1 MKDIE
6 GGLLFILLIAFAGI
20 HGEMMFSGLGWNI
33 SREATNDPWSAQCVY
48 YYNAR
53 LFTLK
58 SAIGNPCPLRLNHTL
73 ATGSKSFTAFISSAK

>member
-48 YYNAR
+48 YYNAS

-58 SAIGNPCPLRLNHTL
+58 SAIGNPCPPQTQSHFSHRLKKLHGL
-73 ATGSKSFTAFISSAK
+73 HFQC